1 MAQANIYWLQ
11 ENYAAVE
18 KIFRK
23 SVEFCNDNEIW
34 KLNVSQLKIF
44 FSDYFSIFCFL
55 RLLMFFLC
63 KITNIAKQVSVVLIL
78 SSFVAVTIHE
88 ICLHFVL
95 VGFYDPIVK
104 KHEDNVRD
112 YMCFFSSVH

>member
-34 KLNVSQLKIF
+34 KLNVRNKTNRN
-44 FSDYFSIFCFL
+44 FSYLYFE
-55 RLLMFFLC
+55 LLGC
-63 KITNIAKQVSVVLIL
+63 SC
-78 SSFVAVTIHE
+78 SFYA
-88 ICLHFVL
+88 
-95 VGFYDPIVK
+95 
-104 KHEDNVRD
+104 R
-112 YMCFFSSVH
+112 

>member
-34 KLNVSQLKIF
+34 KLNVS
-44 FSDYFSIFCFL
+44 SEFL
-55 RLLMFFLC
+55 RFR
-63 KITNIAKQVSVVLIL
+63 N
-78 SSFVAVTIHE
+78 
-88 ICLHFVL
+88 
-95 VGFYDPIVK
+95 
-104 KHEDNVRD
+104 
-112 YMCFFSSVH
+112 

>member
-34 KLNVSQLKIF
+34 KLNVRKNL
-44 FSDYFSIFCFL
+44 CFIYL
-55 RLLMFFLC
+55 YDLAFLFIRLLMFFLC
-63 KITNIAKQVSVVLIL
+63 KIINTVKQVSL
-78 SSFVAVTIHE
+78 A
-88 ICLHFVL
+88 
-95 VGFYDPIVK
+95 GY
-104 KHEDNVRD
+104 
-112 YMCFFSSVH
+112 Y

>member
-34 KLNVSQLKIF
+34 KLNVSEQ
-44 FSDYFSIFCFL
+44 SS
-55 RLLMFFLC
+55 
-63 KITNIAKQVSVVLIL
+63 QHEPPSL
-78 SSFVAVTIHE
+78 SLADLF
-88 ICLHFVL
+88 
-95 VGFYDPIVK
+95 
-104 KHEDNVRD
+104 
-112 YMCFFSSVH
+112 

>member
-34 KLNVSQLKIF
+34 KLNVRKFGEFYSFQIEIF
-44 FSDYFSIFCFL
+44 

-63 KITNIAKQVSVVLIL
+63 KIINTEKRVSIVSIFIRIL
-78 SSFVAVTIHE
+78 DE
-88 ICLHFVL
+88 IML
-95 VGFYDPIVK
+95 
-104 KHEDNVRD
+104 N
-112 YMCFFSSVH
+112 FSWILRSHCQET

>member
-34 KLNVSQLKIF
+34 KLNVRKNLSFILF
-44 FSDYFSIFCFL
+44 FIDF
-55 RLLMFFLC
+55 
-63 KITNIAKQVSVVLIL
+63 IL
-78 SSFVAVTIHE
+78 
-88 ICLHFVL
+88 
-95 VGFYDPIVK
+95 
-104 KHEDNVRD
+104 
-112 YMCFFSSVH
+112 

>member
-34 KLNVSQLKIF
+34 KLNVSRKFYLISFVFIF
-44 FSDYFSIFCFL
+44 EHFFRLHMFC
-55 RLLMFFLC
+55 LC
-63 KITNIAKQVSVVLIL
+63 KIINIEKPVSFLRSVLEQQNI
-78 SSFVAVTIHE
+78 
-88 ICLHFVL
+88 
-95 VGFYDPIVK
+95 
-104 KHEDNVRD
+104 
-112 YMCFFSSVH
+112 

>member
-34 KLNVSQLKIF
+34 KLNVSEKFDF
-44 FSDYFSIFCFL
+44 FKDF
-55 RLLMFFLC
+55 MFRYLGRSC
-63 KITNIAKQVSVVLIL
+63 SVY
-78 SSFVAVTIHE
+78 A
-88 ICLHFVL
+88 
-95 VGFYDPIVK
+95 
-104 KHEDNVRD
+104 R
-112 YMCFFSSVH
+112 